1 MEMNQET
8 AKQQL
13 EMINEIKTQTKRV
26 VAAEITCKY
35 LILWGLA
42 LILGYLVA
50 HVYYSKTS
58 QWLIDFCG
66 RGDEGTIWFVI
77 MGVFGIINY
86 VITKKDLKSGAVR
99 PTDSSRS
106 PKQMFW
112 FWMVLGIYAF
122 IALSVLAPSKGIQVN
137 AFMIVT
143 GMFSYVIMGIWGGEK
158 ILIWL
163 GIIITANTLIG
174 YFILPNYYYSI
185 WMAVMAGGVMASAG
199 LFGKIFW
206 AVKS

>member
-8 AKQQL
+8 ATQQL
-13 EMINEIKTQTKRV
+13 EMINEIKKETKRV
-26 VAAEITCKY
+26 VTAEITCKY

-86 VITKKDLKSGAVR
+86 LITKKDLKSGAVR

-185 WMAVMAGGVMASAG
+185 WMAVMAGGVMFGAG